1 MKKIIILLLISCL
14 CFTACNESINSN
26 SGWADIV
33 LYNGNI
39 ITVDNKFNVY
49 EAIAIKNKKI
59 LNVGSNKVIKPLIG
73 PHTILFDLNGKSV
86 LPGFIDSHIHFLAT
100 IETSKYIDVKADNI
114 KTFNN
119 LLIKIKEKVLRTNSG
134 EWIIGFG
141 WDQDK
146 ILWPEKRTYKW
157 PTKEDLDKVAKN
169 NPVILY
175 RIGGHSVVVN
185 SLALKIANID
195 KNTKNPAGGEI
206 VKYKNGE
213 LTGILK
219 ETAINL
225 VSQVIPK
232 INITFSELEKYCY
245 LALSNGLTNIEEANL
260 TINALNFY
268 KEALQNKKLLIRV
281 NALINSKE
289 LDYLIENNIQ
299 SPYDVIDRWLR
310 ICGVK
315 FFADGALGERTA
327 ALREPY
333 ADDLENKGML
343 INSEDWFINMFTRAH
358 SNGIQTATHSI
369 GDLASEII
377 LSANYI
383 SYRNLGKKLGTYRDR
398 IEHCQ
403 VLSPDLIE
411 RFKKQNMLA
420 SIQFS
425 FWSSDKAW
433 AEKRLGKERLKYAYA
448 WNELLKKNI
457 LISGG
462 TDAPVETYI
471 PLEGLENIVKDSNV
485 PIKEAIKFY
494 TYNAAY
500 ASFQEKYLGS
510 LEKGKIA
517 DIIVLNNNIL
527 KTLKEDISDLQV
539 IMTILDGKIV
549 YRQ

>member
-14 CFTACNESINSN
+14 CFTACNEPINSN